1 MAICARCG
9 IITEDGLCPHHT
21 NEYGERWAE
30 ENRVICDFIHRKKV
44 REETKEEKEERLKLI
59 LTQTL
64 PEVPNTIVTEE
75 PIIASTTASPPNPN
89 SVDYF
94 D

>member
-1 MAICARCG
+1 MIA
-9 IITEDGLCPHHT
+9 EDGLCPHHT
-21 NEYGERWAE
+21 HEYGERWAE